1 MTTKKDIYVPFLLL
15 PAMGR
20 MPLLNIWYLGKNNF
34 DERSP
39 AATALSRSVAVG
51 L

>member
-1 MTTKKDIYVPFLLL
+1 MTTLQNIILLSQL
-15 PAMGR
+15 IVNTP
-20 MPLLNIWYLGKNNF
+20 PIIWFLGKNNL
-34 DERSP
+34 DERCP

>member
-1 MTTKKDIYVPFLLL
+1 MYLCTLESKEVMTTKNIISLHILSLLS
-15 PAMGR
+15 
-20 MPLLNIWYLGKNNF
+20 IWYLGKNNF

-39 AATALSRSVAVG
+39 MATSVAVG